1 MSPNNV
7 EADDF
12 LSCTEGTITELD
24 IEELAD
30 DGTEIAHVDGVP
42 TWKTRC
48 RAIA

>member
-1 MSPNNV
+1 MPAV
-7 EADDF
+7 KR
-12 LSCTEGTITELD
+12 GTLTELD

-30 DGTEIAHVDGVP
+30 DGTGIAHVDGVP